1 MKTKYYKNIY
11 SGYVF
16 KFENSKW
23 YMLDKQHNWKNVYP
37 FPPNNIKWISK
48 KEAFISILGI

>member
-23 YMLDKQHNWKNVYP
+23 YMLDKQNNWKNVYP